1 MANKQGDQHF
11 CTSYSI
17 SRRSPPLSASQTRW
31 SILVRACSAQ
41 QPEQRAC
48 WTTPVRAAVRLA
60 VKYTVFGTTRAVK
73 SDSAATTGALAA
85 PRSRAP
91 ACAKKRAQST
101 PHVTRLTANAYVRT
115 SKRPGHDARKLE
127 VIVRSHVRSMV
138 EYVVRRLQVEA
149 LFNLCEGCH
158 KHMHQDGAEQ

>member
-1 MANKQGDQHF
+1 M
-11 CTSYSI
+11 
-17 SRRSPPLSASQTRW
+17 
-31 SILVRACSAQ
+31 
-41 QPEQRAC
+41 
-48 WTTPVRAAVRLA
+48 RAAVRLA

-91 ACAKKRAQST
+91 ECAKKRAQST
-101 PHVTRLTANAYVRT
+101 PHVTHLTANAYVRT

-149 LFNLCEGCH
+149 ELRRNGREKGL
-158 KHMHQDGAEQ
+158 GAEAPASSSQAVAI